1 MVSKMKALV
10 FTVFLL
16 FISNSAAIY
25 AESDISQFQTFSS
38 SPEDRFAISV
48 PLGWN
53 SKIIPS
59 LRGKTYAFWDGTGNA
74 LAIDVGIPNSFKKL
88 LNAIAEN
95 KISKTE
101 LLEIQQ
107 QVRNETPLK
116 LDLLLSISTIAN
128 KKALT
133 QIYTYRQETL
143 VTVAFLKAVQHDFL
157 HEGKQY
163 SISYSSPPA
172 FTTEAAKA
180 TFETSLQRYFKP
192 ILVTFFVQ

>member
-1 MVSKMKALV
+1 LKLLAFS
-10 FTVFLL
+10 VFLL
-16 FISNSAAIY
+16 FISNGAPIY
-25 AESDISQFQTFSS
+25 AGTGISQFQTISS

-59 LRGKTYAFWDGTGNA
+59 ARGKMYAFWDGAGNA
-74 LAIDVGIPNSFKKL
+74 LTVDVGTPDSFKKL

-107 QVRNETPLK
+107 LFRREAPLK
-116 LDLLLSISTIAN
+116 PDVLLSISTIAN

-133 QIYTYRQETL
+133 QIYTHRQETL
-143 VTVAFLKAVQHDFL
+143 DTVVFVRGVRYDFL

-172 FTTEAAKA
+172 FTMEAAKA
-180 TFETSLQRYFKP
+180 ALETSLQRYFKP
-192 ILVTFFVQ
+192 MLVTFFVQ